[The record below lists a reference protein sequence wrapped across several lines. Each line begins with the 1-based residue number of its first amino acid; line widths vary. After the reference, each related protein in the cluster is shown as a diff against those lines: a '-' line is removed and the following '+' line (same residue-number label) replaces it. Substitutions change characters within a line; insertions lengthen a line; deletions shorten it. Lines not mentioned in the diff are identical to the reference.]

1 MSDDAG
7 GKSPRFIHK
16 LGRWLN
22 LFSPEPSPRKLLFFL
37 AIPLQLIALA
47 VSGTGYATGGAGY
60 WVSGIVLWL
69 LWFFIMFLIVIP
81 QTDTLLQQSR
91 VWLRPLAKTF
101 FYFLLIVG
109 VAEGALLGV
118 FVPGYLSSGADNDFA
133 QALKELEY
141 GFQYN
146 DGAALTHQAA
156 ENLLDGKDPYGNG
169 NIIEAFLKFDGSY
182 ERTTPLQVGR
192 FANVFPYPTRE
203 QFKQIWDSAVQN
215 PWPPPP
221 ELVSDVCYPAGSFLL
236 VTPFIAA
243 GINDI
248 RFIYL
253 IFVIGG
259 LIYTVWRIRGR
270 RRLLFIGVA
279 LISLELW
286 NGLAIGETSCLIFPF
301 LLIAWVAL
309 GEKNW
314 LSAIFMGLAVATKQ
328 TAWFFLPFYLILLWR
343 TTRPKTAVATIGIIA
358 AIFVAFNAYFIAS
371 DPSLWL
377 RSITSPMTEPMFPL
391 GVGFIALV
399 TGGLINVQTSLP
411 FTIMELVVLIGGA
424 VWYFRNCRRYPETG
438 LLLSVLPLF
447 FAWRSLWTYF
457 FYVTIIILARML
469 IKEPGN
475 SYELIE

>member
-1 MSDDAG
+1 MSDNAG

-91 VWLRPLAKTF
+91 AWLRPLAKTF
-101 FYFLLIVG
+101 FSFLLIVG

-259 LIYTVWRIRGR
+259 LIYTAWRIRGR

-358 AIFVAFNAYFIAS
+358 AIFVAFNAYFIVS

-411 FTIMELVVLIGGA
+411 FTIMELAVLIGGA